1 MHKEFIKYTPQTL
14 KWLYKIPSSFHIL
27 SNKLISTKHRIHQNR
42 VRTKEFSKF
51 LENVLDAVEY
61 DAQNKY
67 TFKKS
72 GELKTVSNIITINV
86 WRLFVIQIVNFKILI
101 DFKSWSKQKYCTAS
115 GLCPLKLYI
124 RKLYFDERHLKT
136 PFNMGW
142 WNLKE
147 NVKIFQKL
155 K

>member
-1 MHKEFIKYTPQTL
+1 M
-14 KWLYKIPSSFHIL
+14 
-27 SNKLISTKHRIHQNR
+27 STKHRIHQNR

-101 DFKSWSKQKYCTAS
+101 DFKS
-115 GLCPLKLYI
+115 
-124 RKLYFDERHLKT
+124 
-136 PFNMGW
+136 
-142 WNLKE
+142 
-147 NVKIFQKL
+147 
-155 K
+155 